1 MANEVS
7 LINCGNC
14 DLRSRGE
21 HSPGNKRSSILQV
34 YMMGGIWKC
43 RFPLEEQRC
52 LWKKGSPLFRFTVTR
67 ILTLSGAGMEVVCFA
82 KWGVFVGKISMPLP
96 LKPWRELTKIPNFKC
111 LPQEIKTHQFIFV
124 IYCNQL
130 HEELENKTWYK
141 KTATPF
147 PLFLHNQGFHCHSE

>member
-1 MANEVS
+1 M
-7 LINCGNC
+7 
-14 DLRSRGE
+14 
-21 HSPGNKRSSILQV
+21 
-34 YMMGGIWKC
+34 
-43 RFPLEEQRC
+43 
-52 LWKKGSPLFRFTVTR
+52 KKGQPFVWVYRFMLGKLTSSYEETR

-111 LPQEIKTHQFIFV
+111 LLQEIKTHQFIFV

-141 KTATPF
+141 KTAIPF